1 MPLPSASLLLPCTFD
16 GDTILSTGAEKAGFI
31 KALPSGRMP
40 RIDHVG
46 FGLVLGEDGKK
57 IATRSGEV
65 SFAIKHA
72 LERFIIKK
80 SFDIVKWEALN
91 C

>member
-1 MPLPSASLLLPCTFD
+1 MKPCGQASEFVRAP
-16 GDTILSTGAEKAGFI
+16 GAGAEKAGFL
-31 KALPSGRMP
+31 KPLASGRMP

-65 SFAIKHA
+65 TPNLPASASSDSLHCFQGLLAFQYRMLQMVA
-72 LERFIIKK
+72 
-80 SFDIVKWEALN
+80 
-91 C
+91 

>member
-1 MPLPSASLLLPCTFD
+1 MWALVHNYLLSA
-16 GDTILSTGAEKAGFI
+16 TGAEKAGFI
-31 KALPSGRMP
+31 KPLPSGRLP

-65 SFAIKHA
+65 RLISLTAFEFEFLRTPHKGC
-72 LERFIIKK
+72 L
-80 SFDIVKWEALN
+80 
-91 C
+91 

>member
-1 MPLPSASLLLPCTFD
+1 MDRFLIVIGSSV
-16 GDTILSTGAEKAGFI
+16 GAEKAGFV
-31 KALPSGRMP
+31 KPLASGRMP

-65 SFAIKHA
+65 SPNLLA
-72 LERFIIKK
+72 
-80 SFDIVKWEALN
+80 ST
-91 C
+91 